1 MIIRRVRAT
10 LADKI
15 LTPTRYWRFAMRV
28 RLLVLVLAITLVADA
43 AASHHDVTLTVVTS
57 VAEDVTVPDGG
68 VWSSQ
73 TTITSV
79 TGGDTCPEHSNPVG
93 LSNGTV
99 TQCQWGNV
107 SSGGSRGNGT
117 TVRAFLTTT
126 TGEVFDVSMFC
137 SRLNGRCPEP
147 KAGSMYSAQLDDAP
161 KYLANYAPRREYGPM
176 KVKFAPDGKKSV
188 TYSIIFAMR
197 AGSHQSHPD

>member
-1 MIIRRVRAT
+1 
-10 LADKI
+10 
-15 LTPTRYWRFAMRV
+15 MRV
-28 RLLVLVLAITLVADA
+28 RLLILVLAITLVADA
-43 AASHHDVTLTVVTS
+43 AASHHDVNLTVVTS
-57 VAEDVTVPDGG
+57 VTEDVTVPDGG

-79 TGGDTCPEHSNPVG
+79 TGGSDCPDGSTAVG
-93 LSNGTV
+93 GNTNGTV
-99 TQCQWGNV
+99 TQCQWSNL
-107 SSGGSRGNGT
+107 SSGGSRGKGT

-147 KAGSMYSAQLDDAP
+147 KAGSTYSAKLDDAP